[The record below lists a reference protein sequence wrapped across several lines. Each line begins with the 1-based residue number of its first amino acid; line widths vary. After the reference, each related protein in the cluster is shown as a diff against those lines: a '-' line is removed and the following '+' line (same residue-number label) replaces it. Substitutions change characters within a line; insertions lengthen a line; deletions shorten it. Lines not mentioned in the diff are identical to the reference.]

1 MTKSSNTVSNMVNWF
16 LDKIHLMNL
25 RLLPFL
31 KNEAAKIETTNTF
44 DLSQISGKS
53 NLAATPKATVG
64 TILNLN
70 FKKLFKDDA
79 TATRILNI
87 SVDKIPEIDKEII
100 IDIKEINE
108 RTLVKMN
115 QEFFDKIYGPD
126 QVKSED
132 EMRKKIVESMEKQFE
147 QQSDQKLLN
156 DITEYLIKK
165 TKFDLPSEFLIKWI
179 QNSGKEPMTAQAAK
193 EEYDRSRKVLGIN

>member
-1 MTKSSNTVSNMVNWF
+1 
-16 LDKIHLMNL
+16 
-25 RLLPFL
+25 
-31 KNEAAKIETTNTF
+31 
-44 DLSQISGKS
+44 
-53 NLAATPKATVG
+53 
-64 TILNLN
+64 LN

-87 SVDKIPEIDKEII
+87 SIDKIPEIDKEIT

-108 RTLVKMN
+108 RTLSEIN

-165 TKFDLPSEFLIKWI
+165 QNLIYHR
-179 QNSGKEPMTAQAAK
+179 NS
-193 EEYDRSRKVLGIN
+193 